1 MFGKRHLAGSRQDV
15 LLLTA
20 NGDTVERCIDALPDC
35 IIDYK
40 NTMAWDLDYNQQYID
55 EYSGKSF
62 QVVSEKDYRPIRIYK
77 GRVEHKTDSFD
88 DLFFRKIK
96 ESLSL
101 INERKRKNNTMLWL
115 GIVLTLF
122 AITISAMV
130 LMSLNKSDMPQIL
143 SMVTSCL
150 I

>member
-1 MFGKRHLAGSRQDV
+1 MFGKRHLAGSKQDV

-20 NGDTVERCIDALPDC
+20 NGDTVERCLDALPDC

-62 QVVSEKDYRPIRIYK
+62 QVVSERDYRPIGIYK
-77 GRVEHKTDSFD
+77 NRPSHKTDTFD
-88 DLFFRKIK
+88 DLFFRKVK

-101 INERKRKNNTMLWL
+101 ITERKRKNNMTVWL

-122 AITISAMV
+122 AITISAMI
-130 LMSLNKSDMPQIL
+130 LMNLK
-143 SMVTSCL
+143 
-150 I
+150 